1 MKTQTLILL
10 LLMIGLF
17 SSCKEGDKTQKEFT
31 SNVIDIAAKQY
42 EVLYDSIQAKK
53 GEKFYIPRAIKDGN
67 IKYAQAYDWTSGFYA
82 GSLWYLFKLTKDDK
96 WKDRAM
102 DYTTRLDSVQ
112 YYTGNHDI
120 GFMMEASFGNAMK
133 LYPSAQYDSV
143 IVQSAKSLMT
153 RFRPKAGII
162 QSWEPIVHFKEGMWE
177 CPVIIDNMM
186 NLELLFHATKITGDS
201 IYRNTAITHADNT
214 IKNHFRSDYSSYH
227 VVDYDV
233 ETGKVFKRTTHQGLS
248 DESAWSRGQAWGLYG
263 YTAMY
268 RETKDKKYLNQA
280 IKIADFIENHPNMPE
295 DLVPYWDFDAEVT
308 PTTKRD
314 ASAAA
319 IIASALLE
327 LQEYVSKED
336 ADRYMNWAK
345 QTLKSLES
353 PAYLATDGTNKGF
366 ILKHSVGTLLYGVE
380 VDSPLNYAD
389 YYFLE
394 ALDRLRML
402 EGNI

>member
-1 MKTQTLILL
+1 MKNQKLVLVLLI
-10 LLMIGLF
+10 GVLF
-17 SSCKEGDKTQKEFT
+17 FNCKNKSAKEIEPKT
-31 SNVIDIAAKQY
+31 NVIEIAANQY
-42 EVLYDSIQAKK
+42 DVLYDSIQSRK
-53 GEKFYIPRAIKDGN
+53 GEKFYIPRSIKDGN
-67 IKYAQAYDWTSGFYA
+67 IKYANAHDWTSGFYA
-82 GSLWYLFKLTKDDK
+82 GSLWYLFKLTKEDK

-102 DYTTRLDSVQ
+102 DYTTRLDSIQ

-120 GFMMEASFGNAMK
+120 GFMMEASFGNANK
-133 LYPSAQYDSV
+133 LYPSAKYDSI
-143 IVQSAKSLMT
+143 IVNSAKSLIT

-201 IYRNTAITHADNT
+201 VYRDIAITHADNT
-214 IKNHFRSDYSSYH
+214 LKNHFRSDNSSYH

-233 ETGKVFKRTTHQGLS
+233 ETGKVLKKTTHQGLS
-248 DESAWSRGQAWGLYG
+248 DESAWSRGQAWGIYG
-263 YTAMY
+263 FTAMY
-268 RETKDKKYLNQA
+268 RETKEQKYLDQA
-280 IKIADFIENHPNMPE
+280 VKIADFLENHPNMPE

-319 IIASALLE
+319 VIASALLE
-327 LQEYVSKED
+327 LQAYVSKD
-336 ADRYMNWAK
+336 DGKRYMKWAK
-345 QTLKSLES
+345 GILKSLES

-366 ILKHSVGTLLYGVE
+366 ILKHSVGTLLYNVE
-380 VDSPLNYAD
+380 VDAPLNYAD

-394 ALDRLRML
+394 ALDRLKEL
-402 EGNI
+402 